1 MVGQGIG
8 AKLALF
14 FSATNLDSVRRIK
27 SQLMSRPTT
36 TSALRIV
43 ILTSDNREASRAYGM
58 PTPLMGFAP
67 GALLEGFAALG
78 QEVEMHVVSCLQQPV
93 ACPETILGNIRY
105 HGLHVPKMGWLRTG
119 YLGCIRAVRK
129 KLRELQPDLVHGQG
143 TERDCAISAAFSGFP
158 NVITVHGNM
167 NALAQLHHSRIGSF
181 FWLQAR
187 VENITLPR
195 TIGIICISDYVANLV
210 GKYGTKTWLVPNA
223 IQKMFFD
230 FPPQQGEPL
239 KKPLLINV
247 GVICERKRQHEVIKL
262 LESLRAEGQDFDT
275 LFVGVLPAAP
285 YAAAFTTMLAEA
297 NRRHGG
303 FQHLASLDN
312 ESFCQRY
319 DRASAM
325 IHFSNEESFGLTF
338 AEAIAR
344 GLYLFAS
351 DVGSIRDIAQGVD
364 RVQIIGQ
371 DDWEGLKSRL
381 RQWLTSGAW
390 KQPRPATA
398 PAAFIERYHPV
409 SVARKH
415 LEIYRSVINR

>member
-1 MVGQGIG
+1 M
-8 AKLALF
+8 
-14 FSATNLDSVRRIK
+14 
-27 SQLMSRPTT
+27 
-36 TSALRIV
+36 RIV
-43 ILTSDNREASRAYGM
+43 ILTSDNRQESRNYGR

-78 QEVEMHVVSCLQQPV
+78 NEVEVHVVSCLQQPV
-93 ACPETILGNIRY
+93 ACPEKILGNIRY
-105 HGLHVPKMGWLRTG
+105 HGLHVPKIGWLRTG
-119 YLGCIRAVRK
+119 YLGCIRAVRR
-129 KLRELQPDLVHGQG
+129 KLRELQPDVVHGQG

-167 NALAQLHHSRIGSF
+167 NALAQLHHARIGSF

-230 FPPQQGEPL
+230 FPRQPAEPS

-247 GVICERKRQHEVIKL
+247 GVISERKRQHELIKL
-262 LESLRAEGQDFDT
+262 FESLRAEGLDFDT
-275 LFVGVLPAAP
+275 LFVGVLPPAP
-285 YAAAFTTMLAEA
+285 YASTFTALLEDA
-297 NRRHGG
+297 NRRYGG
-303 FQHLASLDN
+303 FQHIASLDN
-312 ESFCQRY
+312 ESFCRWY

-351 DVGSIRDIAQGVD
+351 DVGAIQDIAHGVD
-364 RVQIIGQ
+364 RVQIIGS
-371 DDWEGLKSRL
+371 DNWDGLKSRL

-390 KQPRPATA
+390 KLPRLASA
-398 PAAFIERYHPV
+398 PAEFIQRYHPV

-415 LEIYRSVINR
+415 LEIYRSVIRR